1 MQTLGLS
8 SSESKRSDGRLKSL
22 LWPGVENA
30 WDVDYLFQQG
40 IWICTVVAVLTLWGT
55 IWTGNPVIMCIG
67 LLSTCFYV
75 MGGMGVRQGNWPAAA
90 LVFVVYFTGILAT
103 GINLYP
109 LGILRLAV
117 AALLLAN
124 VRAAFLASE
133 WKPAEE
139 GEDRPT
145 RFSESLT
152 DKYIDQMPA
161 LLWPKLQIPFIIMG
175 VAMLLLSL
183 ASLGIVLAQRFGMM
197 PRG

>member
-1 MQTLGLS
+1 MQTLGLA
-8 SSESKRSDGRLKSL
+8 SESKRSDGRLKSL
-22 LWPGVENA
+22 FWPTVENA

-40 IWICTVVAVLTLWGT
+40 LWICTVVAVLTLWST
-55 IWTGNPVIMCIG
+55 FWTGSVLLICLG
-67 LLSTCFYV
+67 LLAALFYV

-90 LVFVVYFTGILAT
+90 LVFAVYLVVLLAG

-109 LGILRLAV
+109 FGILRLAV

-145 RFSESLT
+145 RFKDSLS
-152 DKYIDQMPA
+152 DIYIDQLPQM
-161 LLWPKLQIPFIIMG
+161 LWPKMQLGFIVVG

-183 ASLGIVLAQRFGMM
+183 ASLGFVLAGRFGLMATH
-197 PRG
+197 